1 MNQALPT
8 RCLQD
13 TAWDVEGE
21 EAQPDEEWPP
31 PTALRRASAGAS
43 PVIGRDAT
51 PEEVA
56 HFGAAKE
63 RKHLVAAGIAAFNRW
78 VLGCQL

>member
-1 MNQALPT
+1 MSQALPV
-8 RCLQD
+8 RSLQD

-21 EAQPDEEWPP
+21 EAQSDEEWLP
-31 PTALRRASAGAS
+31 PTALRRGSAGAI
-43 PVIGRDAT
+43 PVIGQDAT

-63 RKHLVAAGIAAFNRW
+63 RKHLFAAGIAAFNR
-78 VLGCQL
+78 